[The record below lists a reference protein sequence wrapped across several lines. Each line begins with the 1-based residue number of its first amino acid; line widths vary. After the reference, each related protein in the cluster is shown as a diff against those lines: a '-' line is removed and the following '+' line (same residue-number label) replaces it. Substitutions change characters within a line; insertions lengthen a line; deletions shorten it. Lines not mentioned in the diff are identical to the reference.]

1 MRIRSTPP
9 RTTSRQSLRQLRMSL
24 DGDVLQPLNPA
35 ERERATAQLATLL
48 LLAAGVTLKERDDD
62 DQR

>member
-24 DGDVLQPLNPA
+24 DGDVLQPLNPS